1 MIKSRNVERA
11 LHSWPPWCKA
21 VDEGRQQTQVIGG
34 NSKRLWSYA
43 GKVLKSLP
51 LPPNP
56 LLRLYFLACTFS
68 EYTYEGNYVFSEIK
82 VPPFLCQGL
91 PKLKVFPASLRCL
104 LNWPELKVSPPEI
117 WSQQDI
123 KFYRDSIGSKTIF
136 YDRNIILSSRHP
148 LRKIGSKMKRSID
161 TDKTI
166 FCARMKDA
174 GATSKEI
181 NDKFGWKPQK
191 DNYGQKRRYPT
202 AYRYVVLGKKLL
214 KAIEAKSTSS
224 SVG

>member
-21 VDEGRQQTQVIGG
+21 VDEGRQQTQVIDG

-43 GKVLKSLP
+43 GKALKNLP

-56 LLRLYFLACTFS
+56 ILRLYFLACIFS
-68 EYTYEGNYVFSEIK
+68 EYTYGGTYVFSKIK
-82 VPPFLCQGL
+82 VPLFLCQGL
-91 PKLKVFPASLRCL
+91 PRLKVFPVYLKCL
-104 LNWPELKVSPPEI
+104 QNWPELKPLPPAI
-117 WSQQDI
+117 WSRQDVE
-123 KFYRDSIGSKTIF
+123 FYRDSI
-136 YDRNIILSSRHP
+136 RNKPFFDIVLSRHHP
-148 LRKIGSKMKRSID
+148 LRQIGSKIRRSID
-161 TDKTI
+161 TDKAI
-166 FCARMKDA
+166 FCARMIDN
-174 GATSKEI
+174 GATYKEI